1 VVSTPLKNMSQNGNL
16 LQIGVKITNIWN
28 HHPEIQWIQV
38 IKLGTFGI
46 SARQPTSF
54 HLPFL
59 EGRGLRW
66 EISTFPRR
74 GDGRRM
80 EKSRAPNW
88 VLWRTASNILKHPKI
103 CQTLFHK
110 SAFALQVLPSFSIS
124 WSCWSPAKL
133 CLQLGICVLARK
145 SHCDS
150 KSDDWILLSRADNGR
165 SGTYDDENIRHAN
178 AIHTGFAHS
187 PYHLKGTC
195 DDWSKVD

>member
-1 VVSTPLKNMSQNGNL
+1 MVSTPLKNMSQNGNL

-38 IKLGTFGI
+38 IKLGRFGI

-74 GDGRRM
+74 GHGRRM

-88 VLWRTASNILKHPKI
+88 VLWRTASNILKHPKT

-133 CLQLGICVLARK
+133 CLQLGICARSLQESHTATPSRMIEFCLAVLTMAEAALTTMR
-145 SHCDS
+145 
-150 KSDDWILLSRADNGR
+150 
-165 SGTYDDENIRHAN
+165 T
-178 AIHTGFAHS
+178 FATQMPFTLAS
-187 PYHLKGTC
+187 PTALIT
-195 DDWSKVD
+195 